1 MDDCA
6 DRRNA
11 LPIGAGRWGTCLFSG
26 EQNHEAQISH
36 YPTRIGGSYHTKY
49 MEPREYSKIGGH
61 PSNSKSPLPKSVS
74 AVPKLGT
81 SSSSNLKKTCKVQPN
96 SSAAGQSS
104 STRNLAAG
112 LGQKG
117 QVRVAF
123 HKGESSNSNRL
134 GLSEILI

>member
-26 EQNHEAQISH
+26 EQNHEPHSTH
-36 YPTRIGGSYHTKY
+36 YPTRIGGSYHTED

-74 AVPKLGT
+74 TVPKLGT
-81 SSSSNLKKTCKVQPN
+81 SSSSNLKKDMQG
-96 SSAAGQSS
+96 AAKFCCCWAVKFNKKSRCWVG
-104 STRNLAAG
+104 
-112 LGQKG
+112 
-117 QVRVAF
+117 
-123 HKGESSNSNRL
+123 
-134 GLSEILI
+134 